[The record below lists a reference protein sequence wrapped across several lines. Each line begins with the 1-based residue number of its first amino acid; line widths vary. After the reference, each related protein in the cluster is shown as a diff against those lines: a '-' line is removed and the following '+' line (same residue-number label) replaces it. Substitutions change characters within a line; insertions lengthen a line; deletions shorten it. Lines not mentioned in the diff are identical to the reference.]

1 MPGRAHRAW
10 STEERAVQVASAK
23 LKPVRPTFQIRCIHI
38 AATTIQ
44 LYNNYT
50 QRQTDRHTD
59 RETNGQSN
67 LAQPGQQRQ
76 TDTNRFTCGCFW
88 HSFTYQLEGEGV
100 AGEGGR
106 SERESAARIRLWH
119 CTTLLTEMV
128 FFDKSAG
135 LLFLPFHFLPAP
147 FRLSFSVFLYRFGF
161 RLTSF
166 CICYFFFFTVSVS
179 FLLVS
184 VSIFNFC

>member
-1 MPGRAHRAW
+1 M
-10 STEERAVQVASAK
+10 
-23 LKPVRPTFQIRCIHI
+23 
-38 AATTIQ
+38 
-44 LYNNYT
+44 
-50 QRQTDRHTD
+50 
-59 RETNGQSN
+59 
-67 LAQPGQQRQ
+67 
-76 TDTNRFTCGCFW
+76 
-88 HSFTYQLEGEGV
+88 

-166 CICYFFFFTVSVS
+166 WICYFFFLHSFGFIFVGFGFDFQFLLILTRRGTKRDHQVRPNVICLSFVSVPPA
-179 FLLVS
+179 FPLVFPS
-184 VSIFNFC
+184 VTTVPRVAINRTRWRDTSLASPFDDFCGTTTKRDFE

>member
-1 MPGRAHRAW
+1 M
-10 STEERAVQVASAK
+10 
-23 LKPVRPTFQIRCIHI
+23 
-38 AATTIQ
+38 
-44 LYNNYT
+44 
-50 QRQTDRHTD
+50 
-59 RETNGQSN
+59 
-67 LAQPGQQRQ
+67 
-76 TDTNRFTCGCFW
+76 
-88 HSFTYQLEGEGV
+88 

-166 CICYFFFFTVSVS
+166 CICYFFFSSQFRFHFCWFRFRFSISVNLDPARNKTWPPGQVRPNVICLSFVSVPPAP
-179 FLLVS
+179 LVFPS
-184 VSIFNFC
+184 VTTVPRVAINRTRWRDTSLASPFDDFCGTTTKRDFE

>member
-1 MPGRAHRAW
+1 M
-10 STEERAVQVASAK
+10 
-23 LKPVRPTFQIRCIHI
+23 
-38 AATTIQ
+38 
-44 LYNNYT
+44 
-50 QRQTDRHTD
+50 
-59 RETNGQSN
+59 
-67 LAQPGQQRQ
+67 
-76 TDTNRFTCGCFW
+76 
-88 HSFTYQLEGEGV
+88 

-135 LLFLPFHFLPAP
+135 LFFLPFHFLPAP

-166 CICYFFFFTVSVS
+166 CICYFFFLHSFGFIFVGFGFDFQ
-179 FLLVS
+179 FLLILTRRGTNVTTRPGAPQRYLFVVCVGAPCLPLVFPS
-184 VSIFNFC
+184 VTTVPRVAINRTRWRDTSLASPFDDFCGTTAKRDFE

>member
-1 MPGRAHRAW
+1 M
-10 STEERAVQVASAK
+10 
-23 LKPVRPTFQIRCIHI
+23 
-38 AATTIQ
+38 
-44 LYNNYT
+44 
-50 QRQTDRHTD
+50 
-59 RETNGQSN
+59 
-67 LAQPGQQRQ
+67 
-76 TDTNRFTCGCFW
+76 
-88 HSFTYQLEGEGV
+88 

-166 CICYFFFFTVSVS
+166 CICYFFFLHSFGFIFVGFGFDFQ
-179 FLLVS
+179 FLLILTRRGTKRDHQARCAPTLFVCRLCRCPLPS
-184 VSIFNFC
+184 PCLSLCHNCTESGDKSNQMERHESRVAF